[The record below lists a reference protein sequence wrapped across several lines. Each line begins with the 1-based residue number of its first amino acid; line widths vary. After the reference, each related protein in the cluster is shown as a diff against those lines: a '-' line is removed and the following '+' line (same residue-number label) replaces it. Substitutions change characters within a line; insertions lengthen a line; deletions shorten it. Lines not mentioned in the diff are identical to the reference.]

1 MAKIEFEIDDEIA
14 GKLGEFTSSTGIPVE
29 TLCSLFVRKV
39 ASEQRIPF
47 EVSVKRKSFL
57 GESFRNTDPAVL
69 SRVLQSSGDSVCA
82 SVLSSLDSGKAAT
95 LMESFPVERQA
106 NIFSIMSMGGGFS
119 KSVMEAIEKSVLSE
133 VVDEQNKESAS
144 SFDIESSAR
153 IFSAM
158 NYNACSRVLPLIE
171 KLSSETFTELNKRI
185 FMFEDIVLL
194 DDRSIQRVLREVD
207 SVELAKALEGAD
219 SEVCDKIYRN
229 MSKRAATMLKE
240 EMEFL
245 GPLSIKDVY
254 EAKRKIVS
262 VIRRLEESGDIV
274 IVRPG
279 EYEDFI

>member
-82 SVLSSLDSGKAAT
+82 SVLSSLDSGKAAI

-158 NYNACSRVLPLIE
+158 NYNSCSRVLPFIE

-194 DDRSIQRVLREVD
+194 DDRSIQKVLREVD

-262 VIRRLEESGDIV
+262 VIRRLEVSGDVV

>member
-14 GKLGEFTSSTGIPVE
+14 GKLGEFSSSTGIPVE

-39 ASEQRIPF
+39 AFEQRIPF
-47 EVSVKRKSFL
+47 EVSIKRKSFS
-57 GESFRNTDPAVL
+57 GESFRYTDPAVL

-82 SVLSSLDSGKAAT
+82 SVLSSLDSGMAAK

-144 SFDIESSAR
+144 SFDIETSAR

-158 NYNACSRVLPLIE
+158 NYNSCSRVLPFIE

-194 DDRSIQRVLREVD
+194 DDRSVQRVLREVD
-207 SVELAKALEGAD
+207 QDELAKALKGAD

-240 EMEFL
+240 EIEFL

-254 EAKRKIVS
+254 EARERIVS

-274 IVRPG
+274 IARPG

>member
-82 SVLSSLDSGKAAT
+82 SVLSSLDSGKAAI

-153 IFSAM
+153 IFSVM
-158 NYNACSRVLPLIE
+158 NYNACSRVLPFIE

-194 DDRSIQRVLREVD
+194 DDRSIQKVLREVD
-207 SVELAKALEGAD
+207 SGELAKALKGAD

-229 MSKRAATMLKE
+229 MSKRAATMLE
-240 EMEFL
+240 EEIEYL
-245 GPLSIKDVY
+245 GHIGIGKIN
-254 EAKRKIVS
+254 EAKQKIVS
-262 VIRRLEESGDIV
+262 VIRRLEESGEVV

>member
-245 GPLSIKDVY
+245 VPLSIKDVY

-262 VIRRLEESGDIV
+262 VIRRLEEGGDIV

>member
-14 GKLGEFTSSTGIPVE
+14 GKLGEFASSTGIPVE
-29 TLCSLFVRKV
+29 ALCSLFVRKV
-39 ASEQRIPF
+39 AFEQRIPF

-57 GESFRNTDPAVL
+57 GESFRKTDPAVL

-82 SVLSSLDSGKAAT
+82 SVLSSLDSGMAAK

-144 SFDIESSAR
+144 TFDIESSAR

-158 NYNACSRVLPLIE
+158 NYNSCSRVLPFIE

-194 DDRSIQRVLREVD
+194 DDRSIQIVLREVD
-207 SVELAKALEGAD
+207 QVELAKALKGAD

-254 EAKRKIVS
+254 EEREKIVS

-274 IVRPG
+274 IARPG

>member
-158 NYNACSRVLPLIE
+158 NYDACSRVLPLIE

-207 SVELAKALEGAD
+207 SVELAKALKGAD

-229 MSKRAATMLKE
+229 MSKRAATMLE
-240 EMEFL
+240 EEIEYL
-245 GPLSIKDVY
+245 GHIGIGKIN
-254 EAKRKIVS
+254 EAKQKIVS
-262 VIRRLEESGDIV
+262 VIRRLEESGEVV

>member
-14 GKLGEFTSSTGIPVE
+14 GKLGEFSSSTGIPVE

-39 ASEQRIPF
+39 AFEQRIPF

-82 SVLSSLDSGKAAT
+82 SVLSSLDSGKAAK

-133 VVDEQNKESAS
+133 VVDEQNKESSS

-158 NYNACSRVLPLIE
+158 NYNSCSRVLPLIE

-194 DDRSIQRVLREVD
+194 DDRSIQKVLREVD
-207 SVELAKALEGAD
+207 QDELAKALKGAN

-229 MSKRAATMLKE
+229 MSKRAATMLE
-240 EMEFL
+240 EEIEYL
-245 GPLSIKDVY
+245 GHIGIEKIN
-254 EAKRKIVS
+254 EAKQRIVS
-262 VIRRLEESGDIV
+262 VIRRLEEYGDIV

>member
-240 EMEFL
+240 EIEFL

-262 VIRRLEESGDIV
+262 VIRRLEEGGDIV

>member
-14 GKLGEFTSSTGIPVE
+14 GKLGEFSSSTGIPVE
-29 TLCSLFVRKV
+29 ALCSLFVRKV
-39 ASEQRIPF
+39 AFEQRIPF

-57 GESFRNTDPAVL
+57 GESFRKTDPAVL

-82 SVLSSLDSGKAAT
+82 SVLSSLDSGMAAK

-144 SFDIESSAR
+144 SFDIETSAR

-158 NYNACSRVLPLIE
+158 NYNACSKVLPLIE

-207 SVELAKALEGAD
+207 QVELAKALKGAD
-219 SEVCDKIYRN
+219 SEVCDKIYKN

-254 EAKRKIVS
+254 EEREKIVS

-274 IVRPG
+274 IARPG

>member
-57 GESFRNTDPAVL
+57 GESFRNTDPVVL

-82 SVLSSLDSGKAAT
+82 SVLSSLDSGKAAI

-158 NYNACSRVLPLIE
+158 NYNSCEKVLPLIQ
-171 KLSSETFTELNKRI
+171 KLSPETFSELDKRI
-185 FMFEDIVLL
+185 FRFEDIVLL
-194 DDRSIQRVLREVD
+194 DDRSIQKVLREVD
-207 SVELAKALEGAD
+207 TGELAKALKGAD
-219 SEVCDKIYRN
+219 SEVCDKIYSN

-240 EMEFL
+240 EIECL
-245 GPLSIKDVY
+245 GHIGIEKIN

-262 VIRRLEESGDIV
+262 VIRRLEEGGDIV

>member
-1 MAKIEFEIDDEIA
+1 MAKIEFEINDEIA

-158 NYNACSRVLPLIE
+158 NYNSCSRVLPFIE
-171 KLSSETFTELNKRI
+171 KLSSETFNELNKRI

-194 DDRSIQRVLREVD
+194 DDRSIQKVLREVD
-207 SVELAKALEGAD
+207 SGELAKALKGAD

-229 MSKRAATMLKE
+229 MSKRAATMLE
-240 EMEFL
+240 EEIEYL
-245 GPLSIKDVY
+245 GHIGIGKIN
-254 EAKRKIVS
+254 EAKQKIVS
-262 VIRRLEESGDIV
+262 VIRRLEESGEVV

>member
-14 GKLGEFTSSTGIPVE
+14 GKLGEFSSSTGIPVE
-29 TLCSLFVRKV
+29 ALCSLFVRKV
-39 ASEQRIPF
+39 AFEQRIPF
-47 EVSVKRKSFL
+47 EVSIKRKSFL
-57 GESFRNTDPAVL
+57 GESFRKTDPAVL

-82 SVLSSLDSGKAAT
+82 SVLSSLDSGMAAK

-119 KSVMEAIEKSVLSE
+119 KSVMEAIEKSVLGE
-133 VVDEQNKESAS
+133 VVDEQNKESSS

-158 NYNACSRVLPLIE
+158 KYDSCEKVLPLIQ
-171 KLSSETFTELNKRI
+171 KLSPETFSELNKRI

-194 DDRSIQRVLREVD
+194 DDRSIQKILREVD
-207 SVELAKALEGAD
+207 QVELAKALKGAD

-254 EAKRKIVS
+254 EEREKIVS
-262 VIRRLEESGDIV
+262 VIRRLEESRDIV

>member
-39 ASEQRIPF
+39 AFEQRIPF

-57 GESFRNTDPAVL
+57 GESFRKTDPAVL

-82 SVLSSLDSGKAAT
+82 SVLSSLDSGMAAK

-158 NYNACSRVLPLIE
+158 NYNSCSRVLPLIE

-194 DDRSIQRVLREVD
+194 DDRSIQKVLREVD
-207 SVELAKALEGAD
+207 QDELAKALKGAD

-254 EAKRKIVS
+254 EARERIVS

-274 IVRPG
+274 IARPG

>member
-82 SVLSSLDSGKAAT
+82 SVLSSLDSGKAAI

-158 NYNACSRVLPLIE
+158 NYNSCSRVLPFIE

-194 DDRSIQRVLREVD
+194 DDRSIQKVLREVD
-207 SVELAKALEGAD
+207 SGELAKALKGAD

-229 MSKRAATMLKE
+229 MSKRAATMLE
-240 EMEFL
+240 EEIEYL
-245 GPLSIKDVY
+245 GHIGIGKIN
-254 EAKRKIVS
+254 EAKQKIVS
-262 VIRRLEESGDIV
+262 VIRRLEESGEVV

>member
-240 EMEFL
+240 EIEFL

>member
-1 MAKIEFEIDDEIA
+1 
-14 GKLGEFTSSTGIPVE
+14 
-29 TLCSLFVRKV
+29 
-39 ASEQRIPF
+39 
-47 EVSVKRKSFL
+47 
-57 GESFRNTDPAVL
+57 
-69 SRVLQSSGDSVCA
+69 
-82 SVLSSLDSGKAAT
+82 
-95 LMESFPVERQA
+95 MESFPVERQA

-144 SFDIESSAR
+144 TFDIESSAR

-158 NYNACSRVLPLIE
+158 NYNSCSRVLPFIE

-194 DDRSIQRVLREVD
+194 DDRSIQIVLREVD
-207 SVELAKALEGAD
+207 QVELAKALKGAD

-254 EAKRKIVS
+254 EEREKIVS

-274 IVRPG
+274 IARPG

>member
-1 MAKIEFEIDDEIA
+1 MAKIEFEINDEIA

-69 SRVLQSSGDSVCA
+69 SRVLQSLGDSVCA

-262 VIRRLEESGDIV
+262 VIRRLEEGGDIV

>member
-14 GKLGEFTSSTGIPVE
+14 GKLGEFSSSTGIPVE

-82 SVLSSLDSGKAAT
+82 SVLSSLDSGMAAK

-144 SFDIESSAR
+144 TFDIESSAR

-158 NYNACSRVLPLIE
+158 NYNSCSRVLPLIE

-194 DDRSIQRVLREVD
+194 DDRSIQIVLREVD
-207 SVELAKALEGAD
+207 QVELAKALKGAD

-254 EAKRKIVS
+254 EEREKIVS
-262 VIRRLEESGDIV
+262 VIRRLEEYGEVV

>member
-119 KSVMEAIEKSVLSE
+119 KSVMKAIEKSVLSE

-262 VIRRLEESGDIV
+262 VIRRLEESGEVV

>member
-245 GPLSIKDVY
+245 VPLSIKDVY

>member
-1 MAKIEFEIDDEIA
+1 MAKIEFEINDEIA

-133 VVDEQNKESAS
+133 VVDEQNKESS
-144 SFDIESSAR
+144 SLFDIETSAR

-158 NYNACSRVLPLIE
+158 NYNSCEKVLPLIQ
-171 KLSSETFTELNKRI
+171 KLSPETFSELDKRI
-185 FMFEDIVLL
+185 FRFEDIVLL
-194 DDRSIQRVLREVD
+194 DDRSIQKVLREVD
-207 SVELAKALEGAD
+207 TGELAKALKGAD

-262 VIRRLEESGDIV
+262 VIRRLEEGGDIV

>member
-82 SVLSSLDSGKAAT
+82 SVLSSLDSGKAAI

-133 VVDEQNKESAS
+133 VVDEQNKESS
-144 SFDIESSAR
+144 SLFDIETSAR

-158 NYNACSRVLPLIE
+158 NYNSCSRVLPFIE

-194 DDRSIQRVLREVD
+194 DDRSIQKVLREVD
-207 SVELAKALEGAD
+207 SGELAKALKGAD

-229 MSKRAATMLKE
+229 MSKRAATMLE
-240 EMEFL
+240 EEIEYL
-245 GPLSIKDVY
+245 GHIGIGKIN
-254 EAKRKIVS
+254 EAKQKIVS
-262 VIRRLEESGDIV
+262 VIRRLEESGEVV

>member
-1 MAKIEFEIDDEIA
+1 MSKIEFEIDDEIA
-14 GKLGEFTSSTGIPVE
+14 GKLGEFSSSTGIPVE
-29 TLCSLFVRKV
+29 ALCSLFVRKV
-39 ASEQRIPF
+39 AFEQRIPF
-47 EVSVKRKSFL
+47 EVSIKRKSFL
-57 GESFRNTDPAVL
+57 GESFRKTDPAVL

-82 SVLSSLDSGKAAT
+82 SVLSSLDSGKAAI

-158 NYNACSRVLPLIE
+158 NYNSCSKVLPLIE

-194 DDRSIQRVLREVD
+194 DDRSVQTVLREVD
-207 SVELAKALEGAD
+207 PNELAKALKGAD

-229 MSKRAATMLKE
+229 MSKRAATMLE
-240 EMEFL
+240 EEIEYL

-254 EAKRKIVS
+254 EARERIVS
-262 VIRRLEESGDIV
+262 VIRRLEECGDIV
-274 IVRPG
+274 IARPG

>member
-14 GKLGEFTSSTGIPVE
+14 GKLGEFSSSTGIPVE
-29 TLCSLFVRKV
+29 ALCSLFVRKV
-39 ASEQRIPF
+39 AFEQRIPF

-57 GESFRNTDPAVL
+57 GESFRKTDPAVL

-82 SVLSSLDSGKAAT
+82 SVLSSLDSGKAAI

-153 IFSAM
+153 IFSVM
-158 NYNACSRVLPLIE
+158 NYNSCSRVLPLIE

-194 DDRSIQRVLREVD
+194 DDRSIQKVLREVD
-207 SVELAKALEGAD
+207 QDELAKALKGAD
-219 SEVCDKIYRN
+219 SEVCDKIYKN
-229 MSKRAATMLKE
+229 MSKRAAAMLEE

-254 EAKRKIVS
+254 EARERIVS

-274 IVRPG
+274 IARPG

>member
-57 GESFRNTDPAVL
+57 GESFRKTDPAVL

-82 SVLSSLDSGKAAT
+82 SVLSSLDSGKAAI

-262 VIRRLEESGDIV
+262 VIRRLEESGEVV

>member
-14 GKLGEFTSSTGIPVE
+14 GKLGEFSSSTGIPVE
-29 TLCSLFVRKV
+29 ALCSLFVRKV
-39 ASEQRIPF
+39 AFEQRIPF
-47 EVSVKRKSFL
+47 EVSVKRKAFL
-57 GESFRNTDPAVL
+57 GENFRKTDPAVL

-82 SVLSSLDSGKAAT
+82 SVLSSLDSGMAAKI
-95 LMESFPVERQA
+95 MESFPVERQA

-133 VVDEQNKESAS
+133 VVDEQNKESSS
-144 SFDIESSAR
+144 SFDIETSAR

-158 NYNACSRVLPLIE
+158 NYNSCEKVLPLIQ
-171 KLSSETFTELNKRI
+171 KLSPETFSELDKRI
-185 FMFEDIVLL
+185 FRFEDIVLL
-194 DDRSIQRVLREVD
+194 DDRSIQKVLREVD
-207 SVELAKALEGAD
+207 LDELAKALKGAD
-219 SEVCDKIYRN
+219 SEVCDKIYKN

-245 GPLSIKDVY
+245 GPISIKDVY
-254 EAKRKIVS
+254 EARERIVS

-274 IVRPG
+274 IARPG

>member
-39 ASEQRIPF
+39 AFEQRIPF
-47 EVSVKRKSFL
+47 EVSIKRKSFL
-57 GESFRNTDPAVL
+57 GESFRKTDPAVL

-82 SVLSSLDSGKAAT
+82 SVLSSLDSGMAAK

-194 DDRSIQRVLREVD
+194 DDRSVQKMLREVD
-207 SVELAKALEGAD
+207 QNELAKALKGAD

-254 EAKRKIVS
+254 EEREKIVS
-262 VIRRLEESGDIV
+262 VIRRLEEYGDIV
-274 IVRPG
+274 IARPG

>member
-14 GKLGEFTSSTGIPVE
+14 GKLGEFSSSTGIPVE
-29 TLCSLFVRKV
+29 ALCSLFVRKV
-39 ASEQRIPF
+39 AFEQRIPF
-47 EVSVKRKSFL
+47 EVSIKRKSFL
-57 GESFRNTDPAVL
+57 GESFRKTDPAVL

-82 SVLSSLDSGKAAT
+82 SVLSSLDSGMAAK

-106 NIFSIMSMGGGFS
+106 NIFSIMSMGGVFS
-119 KSVMEAIEKSVLSE
+119 KSVMEAIEKSVLGE
-133 VVDEQNKESAS
+133 VVDEQNKESSS

-158 NYNACSRVLPLIE
+158 KYDSCEKVLPLIQ
-171 KLSSETFTELNKRI
+171 KLSPETFSELNKRI
-185 FMFEDIVLL
+185 FRFEDIVML
-194 DDRSIQRVLREVD
+194 DDRSIQKMLREVD
-207 SVELAKALEGAD
+207 QVELAKALKGAD

-254 EAKRKIVS
+254 EEREKIVS

>member
-82 SVLSSLDSGKAAT
+82 SVLSSLDSGKAAI

-240 EMEFL
+240 EIEFL

-262 VIRRLEESGDIV
+262 VIRRLEEGGDIV

>member
-82 SVLSSLDSGKAAT
+82 SVLSSLDSGKAAI

-158 NYNACSRVLPLIE
+158 NYNSCSRVLPFIE

-194 DDRSIQRVLREVD
+194 DDRSIQKVLREVD
-207 SVELAKALEGAD
+207 SGELAKALKGAD

-229 MSKRAATMLKE
+229 MSKRAATMLE
-240 EMEFL
+240 EEIEYL
-245 GPLSIKDVY
+245 GHIGIGKIN
-254 EAKRKIVS
+254 EAKQKIVS
-262 VIRRLEESGDIV
+262 TIRRLEVSGDVV

>member
-14 GKLGEFTSSTGIPVE
+14 GKLGEFSSSTGIPVE
-29 TLCSLFVRKV
+29 ALCSLFVRKV
-39 ASEQRIPF
+39 AFEQRIPF
-47 EVSVKRKSFL
+47 EVSIKRKSFL
-57 GESFRNTDPAVL
+57 GESFRKTDPAVL
-69 SRVLQSSGDSVCA
+69 FRVLQSAGDSVCA
-82 SVLSSLDSGKAAT
+82 SVLSSLDSGLAAK

-106 NIFSIMSMGGGFS
+106 NIFSIMSMGGVFS
-119 KSVMEAIEKSVLSE
+119 KSVMEAIEKSVLGE
-133 VVDEQNKESAS
+133 VVDEQNKESS
-144 SFDIESSAR
+144 SQFDIETSAR

-158 NYNACSRVLPLIE
+158 NYNACEKVLPFIQ
-171 KLSSETFTELNKRI
+171 KLSPETFSELNKRI

-194 DDRSIQRVLREVD
+194 DDRSIQKMLREVD
-207 SVELAKALEGAD
+207 QVELAKALKGAD
-219 SEVCDKIYRN
+219 SEVCDKIYKN

-254 EAKRKIVS
+254 EEREKIVS

>member
-1 MAKIEFEIDDEIA
+1 M
-14 GKLGEFTSSTGIPVE
+14 
-29 TLCSLFVRKV
+29 
-39 ASEQRIPF
+39 
-47 EVSVKRKSFL
+47 
-57 GESFRNTDPAVL
+57 GESFRKTDPAVL

-82 SVLSSLDSGKAAT
+82 SVLSSLDSGMAAK

-144 SFDIESSAR
+144 TFDIESSAR

-158 NYNACSRVLPLIE
+158 NYNACSRVLPLNE

-185 FMFEDIVLL
+185 FMFEDIVVL
-194 DDRSIQRVLREVD
+194 DDRSIQKMLREVD
-207 SVELAKALEGAD
+207 PNELAKALKGAD

-254 EAKRKIVS
+254 EEREKIVS

-274 IVRPG
+274 IARLG

>member
-262 VIRRLEESGDIV
+262 VIRRLEEGGDIV

>member
-29 TLCSLFVRKV
+29 TLCLLFVRKV
-39 ASEQRIPF
+39 AFEQRIPF

-57 GESFRNTDPAVL
+57 GESFRKTDPAVL

-82 SVLSSLDSGKAAT
+82 FVLSSLDSGMAAK

-144 SFDIESSAR
+144 TFDIETSAR

-194 DDRSIQRVLREVD
+194 DDRSIQKMLREVD
-207 SVELAKALEGAD
+207 PNELAKALKGAD

-245 GPLSIKDVY
+245 GPLSIKDIY
-254 EAKRKIVS
+254 EEREKIVS
-262 VIRRLEESGDIV
+262 VIRRLEEYGDIV
-274 IVRPG
+274 IARPG

>member
-14 GKLGEFTSSTGIPVE
+14 GKLGEFSSSTGIPVE
-29 TLCSLFVRKV
+29 ALCSLFVRKV
-39 ASEQRIPF
+39 AFEQRIPF

-57 GESFRNTDPAVL
+57 GESFRKTDPAVL

-82 SVLSSLDSGKAAT
+82 SVLSSLDSGKAAK

-158 NYNACSRVLPLIE
+158 NYNSCEKVLPFIE

-194 DDRSIQRVLREVD
+194 DDRSVQRVLREVD
-207 SVELAKALEGAD
+207 QVELAKALKDAD
-219 SEVCDKIYRN
+219 SEVCDKIYKN

-240 EMEFL
+240 EIEYL

-254 EAKRKIVS
+254 EEREKIVS

>member
-82 SVLSSLDSGKAAT
+82 SVLSSLDSGKAAI

-158 NYNACSRVLPLIE
+158 NYNSCSRVLPFIE

-194 DDRSIQRVLREVD
+194 DDRSIQKVLREVD
-207 SVELAKALEGAD
+207 QDELAKALKGAD

-229 MSKRAATMLKE
+229 MSKRAATMLE
-240 EMEFL
+240 EEIEYL
-245 GPLSIKDVY
+245 GHIGIGKIN
-254 EAKRKIVS
+254 EAKQKIVS
-262 VIRRLEESGDIV
+262 VIRRLEESGEVV

>member
-82 SVLSSLDSGKAAT
+82 SVLSSLDSGKAAI

-158 NYNACSRVLPLIE
+158 NYNSCEKVLPLIQ
-171 KLSSETFTELNKRI
+171 KLSPETFSELDKRI
-185 FMFEDIVLL
+185 FRFEDIVLL
-194 DDRSIQRVLREVD
+194 DDRSIQKMLRELD
-207 SVELAKALEGAD
+207 SVELAKALKGAD

-229 MSKRAATMLKE
+229 MSKRSATMLE
-240 EMEFL
+240 EEIEYL
-245 GPLSIKDVY
+245 GHIGIGKIN
-254 EAKRKIVS
+254 EAKQKIVS
-262 VIRRLEESGDIV
+262 VIRRLEESGEVV

>member
-14 GKLGEFTSSTGIPVE
+14 GKLGEFSSSTGIPVE
-29 TLCSLFVRKV
+29 ALCSLFVRKV
-39 ASEQRIPF
+39 AFEQRIPF
-47 EVSVKRKSFL
+47 EVSIKRKSFL
-57 GESFRNTDPAVL
+57 GESFRYTDPAVL

-82 SVLSSLDSGKAAT
+82 SVLSSLDSGMAAK

-144 SFDIESSAR
+144 SFDIETSAR

-158 NYNACSRVLPLIE
+158 NYNACEKVLPLIQ
-171 KLSSETFTELNKRI
+171 KLSPEIFTELNKRI

-194 DDRSIQRVLREVD
+194 DDRSIQKMLREVD
-207 SVELAKALEGAD
+207 QVELAKALKGAD
-219 SEVCDKIYRN
+219 SEVCDKIYKN

-254 EAKRKIVS
+254 EEREKIVS

-274 IVRPG
+274 IARPG